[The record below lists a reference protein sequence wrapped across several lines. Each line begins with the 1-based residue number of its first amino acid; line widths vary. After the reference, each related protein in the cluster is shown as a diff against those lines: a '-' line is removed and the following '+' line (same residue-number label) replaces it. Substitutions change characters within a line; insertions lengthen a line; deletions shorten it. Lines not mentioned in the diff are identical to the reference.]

1 MGLRRLRLLK
11 CVSSLA
17 LVVSGLSD
25 ASQVLRGNVELT
37 GGVVALGP
45 PTPTLKP
52 GRWDPNVR
60 ILPDPDLLNGTK
72 IPPITPVVVD
82 VRIMH
87 YELSSKVESEGSVND
102 VPKK

>member
-1 MGLRRLRLLK
+1 
-11 CVSSLA
+11 VI
-17 LVVSGLSD
+17 VSGLSD

-45 PTPTLKP
+45 PTATLKP

-60 ILPDPDLLNGTK
+60 IIPDPDLLNGTK

-87 YELSSKVESEGSVND
+87 YELSSTVESEGSVND